1 VLGLQMSGYRN
12 AVSRQHGEVARRM
25 WGYVWPGV
33 PEEQVPISSI
43 TNGIHVP
50 TWIAPEMRQLYAKY
64 LGPDWVGRH
73 DDLTLWERVVDIPDQ
88 ELWNTHL
95 ALKRKL
101 LGYSNEQARLRWIQG
116 EMDPAQVL
124 ASGTLLDPDALTI
137 GFARRFATYKRATL
151 LFRDLERLKRLMQDP
166 WRPFQIIFAGKAHPA
181 DEHGK
186 YFIRQVYS
194 LAKDHGFG
202 GHIAFVEEYDLH
214 TAKYLIHGVD
224 VWLNTPR
231 PPQEACGTSG
241 QKAALNGVPHLS
253 ILDGWW
259 VEGYNGANGWAI
271 GRPEFHPDPT
281 AQDAADAEALY
292 RTLEQ
297 EVVPLYYDRDRD
309 GVPRGW
315 VNMMRETI
323 RSVAP
328 RFCTRR
334 MVRDYTEQLYAK
346 ASAQSL
352 RSAGRPS

>member
-1 VLGLQMSGYRN
+1 MD
-12 AVSRQHGEVARRM
+12 
-25 WGYVWPGV
+25 
-33 PEEQVPISSI
+33 
-43 TNGIHVP
+43 
-50 TWIAPEMRQLYAKY
+50 
-64 LGPDWVGRH
+64 PDWVARH
-73 DDLTLWERVVDIPDQ
+73 DDPAIWERVGDIPDQ

-101 LGYSNEQARLRWIQG
+101 LGYINEEARLRWIQG
-116 EMDPAQVL
+116 EMDPAQIL
-124 ASGTLLDPDALTI
+124 ASGTLLDPEALTI

-151 LFRDLERLKRLMQDP
+151 LFRDLERLKRLMHDP
-166 WRPFQIIFAGKAHPA
+166 WRPVQIIFAGKAHPA

-186 YFIRQVYS
+186 YFIHQVYS

-259 VEGYNGANGWAI
+259 VEGYNGTNGWAI
-271 GRPEFHPDPT
+271 GRPEFDPDPN

-292 RTLEQ
+292 RMLEQ
-297 EVVPLYYDRDRD
+297 EVVPLYYNRDWD
-309 GVPRGW
+309 GVPKGW
-315 VNMMRETI
+315 LNMMRETI
-323 RSVAP
+323 RSVVP

-334 MVRDYTEQLYAK
+334 MVRDYTELLYAK
-346 ASAQSL
+346 AIAQSL